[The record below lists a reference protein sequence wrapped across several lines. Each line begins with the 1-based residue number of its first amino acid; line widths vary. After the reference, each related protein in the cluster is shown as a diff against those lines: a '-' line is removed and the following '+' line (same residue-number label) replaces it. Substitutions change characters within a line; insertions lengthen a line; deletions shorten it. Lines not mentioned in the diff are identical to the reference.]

1 MVMERHIAKR
11 NSMFTIALFLATV
24 QIIDLGSEQSKVQKD
39 ISRYL
44 PKSGELEEWGPVG
57 SPQKFVG
64 EDLYELINGG
74 AVIYYEYGFR
84 QVITQEYINKD
95 GKSINL
101 EIYEMTNT
109 ASAYGIY
116 SFKIS
121 GNGEEI
127 AVGTDALIEDYYLNF
142 WKGNFLVTLT
152 AYDSDQET
160 LNGLLTIAETVDT
173 KIEKEGEKP
182 PLTDLLLKENL
193 KSSGV
198 KYLKGNLALSNNYE
212 FDSKN
217 IFGLKEGVI
226 GDYSNYKIFLFKYDD
241 ENESLNW
248 FENARD
254 HLKDSSRFDGFT
266 DYGDDFSM
274 TDRIGNYIYARQDQ
288 NYILIFLGTRE
299 IDPRIIFEKLEDK
312 IR

>member
-1 MVMERHIAKR
+1 MERCRARR

-24 QIIDLGSEQSKVQKD
+24 QIIDPGSEQPKVRKD
-39 ISRYL
+39 ISHYL
-44 PKSGELEEWGPVG
+44 PKSGEMKEWEPTG
-57 SPQKFVG
+57 SPQTFVG

-84 QVITQEYINKD
+84 QVVTQEYTNKV

-101 EIYEMTNT
+101 EIYEMTGP

-121 GNGEEI
+121 DNGENI
-127 AVGTDALIEDYYLNF
+127 AVGTDALLEDYYLNF
-142 WKGNFLVTLT
+142 WKGNFLVTIV

-160 LNGLLTIAETVDT
+160 LNGLRTIAETVDA
-173 KIEKEGEKP
+173 KIEKEGQRP
-182 PLTDLLLKENL
+182 PLVDVLLKENL
-193 KSSGV
+193 ESSRV

-226 GDYSNYKIFLFKYDD
+226 GDYGNYKIFLFKYDN
-241 ENESLNW
+241 ENECLKW
-248 FENARD
+248 FKNAFD
-254 HLKDSSRFDGFT
+254 YLEDSSRFDGFT

-274 TDRIGNYIYARQDQ
+274 TDRTGNYMYARQDQ

-299 IDPRIIFEKLEDK
+299 IDPKIVFEELKDK

>member
-1 MVMERHIAKR
+1 MRHLTER
-11 NSMFTIALFLATV
+11 NSMLTIALFLATV
-24 QIIDLGSEQSKVQKD
+24 QILDPGSEQPKVLQD

-44 PKSGELEEWGPVG
+44 PQSGELKEWGPVG
-57 SPQKFVG
+57 SLQKFVG
-64 EDLYELINGG
+64 DDLYELINGG

-101 EIYEMTNT
+101 EIYEMSSP

-116 SFKIS
+116 SFKI
-121 GNGEEI
+121 GGDGEEI
-127 AVGTDALIEDYYLNF
+127 AVGTDAMLENYYLNF
-142 WKGNFLVTLT
+142 WKENFLVTLT

-160 LNGLLTIAETVDT
+160 LNGLLTIAGIMDA
-173 KIEKEGEKP
+173 KIEKEGQRP
-182 PLTDLLLKENL
+182 PLVDVLLKENL
-193 KSSGV
+193 ESSSV

-226 GDYSNYKIFLFKYDD
+226 GDYGNYKIFLFKYDN
-241 ENESLNW
+241 ENECLKW
-248 FENARD
+248 FKNACD
-254 HLKDSSRFDGFT
+254 YLKNSSRFDGFS

-274 TDRIGNYIYARQDQ
+274 TDRKGNYVYAGQEK
-288 NYILIFLGTRE
+288 NYILIFVGTRK
-299 IDPRIIFEKLEDK
+299 INPKMIFEALKDK